1 MVSQVGANMQQTPA
15 VEQVFAR
22 SMISRWGPSGNQALV
37 AFTKQAM
44 FSPS

>member
-1 MVSQVGANMQQTPA
+1 MVSRVGANMQQTPA
-15 VEQVFAR
+15 VEQAFAR
-22 SMISRWGPSGNQALV
+22 SMISRWEPSGNQALV

>member
-1 MVSQVGANMQQTPA
+1 MVSRVGANMQQTPA
-15 VEQVFAR
+15 AEQAFAR

-37 AFTKQAM
+37 TFTKQAM